1 MDRRLMM
8 RLFVPLYA
16 SQFLGIG
23 FLFTALVA
31 INRDGG
37 GSLAEGGAIYVLGL
51 VWAAKFLWA
60 PLVDRFGSRRYGH
73 YRSWLLVTQPLSV
86 LLLLA
91 IVPFDVVDDL
101 GIILAALALVAFSS
115 ATQDIATDALAVRAT
130 HGGSRGGVN
139 GVQVGA
145 NFVGDIVGGGL
156 VLIIYGVAGWVPAVL
171 TLAAL
176 TAVPFFFV
184 VRHREPVGEL
194 LAVAEKRIRRGSVLS
209 LLRTRGAARWLFVL
223 NPVLTIGVSGAYVLL
238 VPMLIDAGMAVGLVG
253 VLTNV
258 VGGLISIGAAV
269 GAGLLLNRIGRKRA
283 LIGYAVGQVIAI
295 VAMVPLADGSGLA
308 WTVAVVVV
316 FNVFNAAMW
325 TVMYAVN
332 MDFSRPDNAGSDFT
346 VQVSISL
353 FIRFAAAGF
362 LLGLAETTGYVNVLW
377 ICVGAGLV
385 GVVAV
390 AMLYREHLGTAADPA
405 IGQAPTAE
413 LSPA

>member
-31 INRDGG
+31 INRDRG
-37 GSLAEGGAIYVLGL
+37 GSLAESGAFYILGM

-60 PLVDRFGSRRYGH
+60 PMVDRVGVRRLGH
-73 YRSWLLVTQPLSV
+73 YRSWLLFTQPISV
-86 LLLLA
+86 LALLVIAPL
-91 IVPFDVVDDL
+91 DVIDDL
-101 GIILAALALVAFSS
+101 GLILVALAVVAFSS

-130 HGGSRGGVN
+130 HGRSRGGVN

-156 VLIIYGVAGWVPAVL
+156 VLVIYSVAGWVPAIVVL
-171 TLAAL
+171 AVF

-184 VRHREPVGEL
+184 ARHQEPLGEL
-194 LAVAEKRIRRGSVLS
+194 LPENRVRRGSVVS
-209 LLRTRGAARWLFVL
+209 LLRTRGAARWLFLL
-223 NPVLTIGVSGAYVLL
+223 NPVLTIGVAGAYVLL
-238 VPMLIDAGMAVGLVG
+238 VPMLIDSGMGIGLVG

-258 VGGLISIGAAV
+258 VGGLVSIGAAV
-269 GAGLLLNRIGRKRA
+269 AAGLLLNRIGRKRA
-283 LIGYAVGQVIAI
+283 LITYGVGQTVA
-295 VAMVPLADGSGLA
+295 VLAMVPLADGAGIA
-308 WTVAVVVV
+308 WTLVVIVLL
-316 FNVFNAAMW
+316 NVFNAAMF
-325 TVMYAVN
+325 TAMYAVN

-346 VQVSISL
+346 VQVSITY
-353 FIRFAAAGF
+353 FVRFAAAGF
-362 LLGLAETTGYVNVLW
+362 LLGMAETAGYANVLW
-377 ICVGAGLV
+377 ICVAAGAV

-390 AMLYREHLGTAADPA
+390 AGLYRETRVSESGPVETTAA
-405 IGQAPTAE
+405 